1 MKRKLDFSQIS
12 GFEWDEG
19 NINKNWK
26 KHHISTQEAEE
37 PFLNKPFLIKYDEDH
52 SIPTESRY
60 QALGKT
66 NTDRKIFLSFTIR
79 EGRVRVIS
87 ARDQNRKERQ
97 NYEQI
102 EEKT

>member
-26 KHHISTQEAEE
+26 KHRISTQEAEE
-37 PFLNKPFLIKYDEDH
+37 PFLNNPLLIKYDEDH
-52 SIPTESRY
+52 STPAESRY

-66 NTDRKIFLSFTIR
+66 NAGRKIFLSFTVRDGKIR
-79 EGRVRVIS
+79 IIS
-87 ARDQNRKERQ
+87 ARDQNRQERQ
-97 NYEQI
+97 NYEQSQ
-102 EEKT
+102 EKT